1 MTLLLD
7 THIALWAITGDATLG
22 EDFLN
27 RLRHDADIVLSPVSL
42 WEITLK
48 QAIGKLGGPADLAER
63 VRDMGFRELPVTHAH
78 AIAAG
83 RLPPHHR
90 DPFDRMLVAQARL
103 EGLTI
108 VTGDARFARYE
119 VPVLAA
125 AP

>member
-22 EDFLN
+22 DEFLD
-27 RLRHDADIVLSPVSL
+27 RLRHDPDIFLSPVSL
-42 WEITLK
+42 WEITIK

-90 DPFDRMLVAQARL
+90 DPFDRMLVAQATI
-103 EGLTI
+103 EGLTLVSRDESI
-108 VTGDARFARYE
+108 ALYDVDILK
-119 VPVLAA
+119 V
-125 AP
+125 